1 MLTSDAVGAASLGV
15 PVSEASFLVDPL
27 ATPLS
32 AFFASAAA
40 AVSLLVSFWS
50 LSLKLSACLLPALRC
65 LMAGKLV
72 IWVLVD
78 SAMLL
83 IVWKP
88 FVLLLSV
95 TLVADFEELTLEEL
109 LDAVVSALLP

>member
-1 MLTSDAVGAASLGV
+1 
-15 PVSEASFLVDPL
+15 
-27 ATPLS
+27 
-32 AFFASAAA
+32 
-40 AVSLLVSFWS
+40 
-50 LSLKLSACLLPALRC
+50 
-65 LMAGKLV
+65 MAGKLV

>member
-1 MLTSDAVGAASLGV
+1 MFTSDAIDAASLGL

-27 ATPLS
+27 ATPFS

-50 LSLKLSACLLPALRC
+50 LSSKLPECLLPALRC
-65 LMAGKLV
+65 LMAWKLV
-72 IWVLVD
+72 IWVLVG

-88 FVLLLSV
+88 FVLVLSMTV
-95 TLVADFEELTLEEL
+95 VPKFGKRTLEEL